1 MLAWGIAWVVASLA
15 HGLDGRVRA
24 YLYQAQRAPRCKR
37 LQTVGGKPPAHSNHQ
52 KGIVLTPQE
61 KDAIEIA
68 EFGLNEVE
76 RTGLEIVVYVNTDR
90 YCAKELVLFPRQTC
104 PEHRHPPIGDEP
116 GKEETFRCRWG
127 TVYLSIEG
135 EATANPAAQLPEGR
149 ESTYTV
155 RHEIVLHPGQ
165 QYTIPPDTLHWFQA
179 SDEGAIVSE
188 FSTRSR
194 DEFDIFTDPQ
204 IRRATIIQ

>member
-1 MLAWGIAWVVASLA
+1 MLTRQQL
-15 HGLDGRVRA
+15 LDARA
-24 YLYQAQRAPRCKR
+24 RARGYLERA
-37 LQTVGGKPPAHSNHQ
+37 
-52 KGIVLTPQE
+52 GIVLTLDESENIEVADLGLGELE
-61 KDAIEIA
+61 KI
-68 EFGLNEVE
+68 GLA
-76 RTGLEIVVYVNTDR
+76 LVVYINTER
-90 YCAKELVLFPRQTC
+90 VCAKELVLFPRQTC
-104 PEHRHPPIGDEP
+104 PQHRHPPVGDDP

-135 EATANPAAQLPEGR
+135 EATANPAAQLAVGR

-155 RHEIVLHPGQ
+155 RHEIVLQPGQ

-179 SDEGAIVSE
+179 GDEGAIVSE

-194 DEFDIFTDPQ
+194 DEFDLFTNPQ

>member
-1 MLAWGIAWVVASLA
+1 MLTRQQL
-15 HGLDGRVRA
+15 LDAQGRARA
-24 YLYQAQRAPRCKR
+24 LLNR
-37 LQTVGGKPPAHSNHQ
+37 V
-52 KGIVLTPQE
+52 GIVLTAE
-61 KDAIEIA
+61 EAASIEVA
-68 EFGLNEVE
+68 DFGLGEIE
-76 RTGLEIVVYVNTDR
+76 TTGLELVVYVNTER
-90 YCAKELVLFPRQTC
+90 VCAKELVLFPRQTC
-104 PEHRHPPIGDEP
+104 PEHRHPPIGAEP

-135 EATANPAAQLPEGR
+135 EATASPAAQLPAGR

-155 RHEIVLHPGQ
+155 RHEIVLQPGQ

-179 SDEGAIVSE
+179 GDDGAIVSE

-204 IRRATIIQ
+204 ICRATIIH